1 MIMMPIN
8 LCHENE
14 VVTVRKIKG
23 KDLIRNHLNELGFVE
38 GSTVKVVSKSGNS
51 VILQVKES
59 RVALDATMAKRVL
72 V

>member
-1 MIMMPIN
+1 MMPIN

-14 VVTVRKIKG
+14 IVTVRKIKG

-38 GSTVKVVSKSGNS
+38 GSTVKVISKSGTS
-51 VILQVKES
+51 VILQIKES
-59 RVALDATMAKRVL
+59 RVALDASMAKRVL